1 MVIMDTHCFGSQ
13 FFLFLKAAQCLLPV
27 FVMEVSIS
35 CIGNG
40 ICFIFGKQSAV
51 VECLLRVFRFAFCK
65 L

>member
-1 MVIMDTHCFGSQ
+1 MDTHCFRSK

-35 CIGNG
+35 CVRNG
-40 ICFIFGKQSAV
+40 ICFIFSKQAAV
-51 VECLLRVFRFAFCK
+51 VECLLCVFRFAFCK